1 MHNSQFLL
9 AFGAI
14 VHYRSVEAF
23 TLQIVLDI
31 SSPLY
36 WSIDAYAKDA
46 ETEEK
51 KDANPFQYSPTSAF
65 SLDFGVST
73 VTTVWTCHLFWLLV
87 SFEVLRGFFLLSII
101 RDLLNWGILS

>member
-1 MHNSQFLL
+1 MHNSQLLL

-14 VHYRSVEAF
+14 VHYRPVETF

-36 WSIDAYAKDA
+36 WGIDAYAKDA

-51 KDANPFQYSPTSAF
+51 KDANPFQYSPTSTF
-65 SLDFGVST
+65 PLDFGVST
-73 VTTVWTCHLFWLLV
+73 MATVRTCHLFWLLV
-87 SFEVLRGFFLLSII
+87 SFEVLRGLFLLSII
-101 RDLLNWGILS
+101 RDLLDWSILS